1 MWFYCHFCTKKQKT
15 FRSIISFLSILRS
28 KNKKK
33 CLNHNDLFIQK
44 LCMNLNHLNTHIK
57 ELYTIIWILR
67 NFKNLLSKA
76 NNSISLLAILKNVD
90 RCHFTIFLICVKQTI
105 SQTGVCKSKNIKL
118 HSCPVGISIPNYYF
132 IHLFKDLSKKIRNA
146 Q

>member
-1 MWFYCHFCTKKQKT
+1 
-15 FRSIISFLSILRS
+15 
-28 KNKKK
+28 
-33 CLNHNDLFIQK
+33 
-44 LCMNLNHLNTHIK
+44 MNLNHLNTHIK

-118 HSCPVGISIPNYYF
+118 HSCSVGISIPNYYF
-132 IHLFKDLSKKIRNA
+132 IHLFKDLSKKNKKCSVTLHKWKVLINKENILFHVYVLITTYH
-146 Q
+146 